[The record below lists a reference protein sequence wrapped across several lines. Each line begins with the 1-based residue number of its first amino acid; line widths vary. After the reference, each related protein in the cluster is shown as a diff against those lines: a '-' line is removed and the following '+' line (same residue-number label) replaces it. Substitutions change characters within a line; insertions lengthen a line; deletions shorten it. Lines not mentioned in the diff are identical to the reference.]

1 VAGAHVNTG
10 CVLPRSRPSPLQ
22 AGGST
27 QLEVAGQE
35 RFERGAQLGRERKR
49 LAECRRGLGDVS
61 FEDVGEAG
69 PQSNWPAK
77 RDYVKPPVLLPRS
90 PVPKHAVPRALG
102 RAFACPGAASQAYRR
117 GTWRRMCLANITAEV
132 HTPVVAGGTENWVP
146 GTIEHLAAPLVG
158 MWLVT
163 AGDITDCLALTADR
177 SCYCAIPAWSPP
189 LPSARPHD
197 HTWVRTIAAYVPGSR
212 PRAAAAARR
221 TGSSGRKPLR

>member
-1 VAGAHVNTG
+1 MTSGRGQSHGANRG
-10 CVLPRSRPSPLQ
+10 AAYRRPGRVGPS
-22 AGGST
+22 GGG
-27 QLEVAGQE
+27 LG
-35 RFERGAQLGRERKR
+35 ERGGITGRGPGLHGEQESQVRDRRREWAVGRVIDPVRNR
-49 LAECRRGLGDVS
+49 LPGDQAVS
-61 FEDVGEAG
+61 RFDTY
-69 PQSNWPAK
+69 QPAK
-77 RDYVKPPVLLPRS
+77 RRRDPNGTLPS
-90 PVPKHAVPRALG
+90 VAVATGARP
-102 RAFACPGAASQAYRR
+102 AASAAPE
-117 GTWRRMCLANITAEV
+117 RRMRLANITAEV